1 MQATLTA
8 TTTEAVPSLV
18 ERQALKRAA
27 MEAHARAYLSMP
39 IPQRNGDLLHLCW
52 VARIGRAF
60 DILAA
65 EPDAAKQAL
74 YRQAIER
81 MEAEAMAD
89 YTKAAEAL
97 AAYQQACMAANVPAG
112 EIGELCECEGC
123 RATFAKLTENWE
135 RRLAEAN

>member
-60 DILAA
+60 DILVA
-65 EPDAAKQAL
+65 EPDAAKRTL
-74 YRQAIER
+74 YQQAIDR
-81 MEAEAMAD
+81 M
-89 YTKAAEAL
+89 AAEADADTVKAMETL
-97 AAYQQACMAANVPAG
+97 AAYQHACQLAGVPAG
-112 EIGELCECEGC
+112 EFDTTCDCEGC

>member
-1 MQATLTA
+1 MQAVLTTP
-8 TTTEAVPSLV
+8 TTTSLV
-18 ERQALKRAA
+18 ERQALKQAA
-27 MEAHARAYLSMP
+27 MEAHAKAYQPRP
-39 IPQRNGDLLHLCW
+39 IPQKNGDVLHLCW
-52 VARIGRAF
+52 VARIGRAY

-112 EIGELCECEGC
+112 ELGGLCDCEGC
-123 RATFAKLTENWE
+123 RATYAILTENWE
-135 RRLAEAN
+135 ARHAEN